1 MNTEYIIVG
10 SANINERSMYLWR
23 VIEIVKWLQ
32 VTGAYQRIGFNNIDN
47 AADDGNVH
55 TFRLAL
61 WAEHCGVHLPEHL
74 NPTSIEC
81 INAMNSIGTEI

>member
-55 TFRLAL
+55 TFRKKGQTTFYFNIFNILFMY
-61 WAEHCGVHLPEHL
+61 HLSQD
-74 NPTSIEC
+74 NT
-81 INAMNSIGTEI
+81 T